1 MSFAFVFP
9 GQGSQKVGMLA
20 AFAAED
26 SAVRETFEEAS
37 GVLGY
42 DLWKLVQE
50 GPDEQLNATEKT
62 QPAMLAAG
70 VATLRLWRKRGG
82 QEPAFVSGHSLGEF
96 TALVCADSLDF
107 ATAVDLVRFR
117 GRVMQEAVPAGEGG
131 MAAIVGLAD
140 EDVQA
145 ACTEAAQGQ
154 VVVPV
159 NFNCPGQIVIAGQ
172 AAAVQRAIEVAKGR
186 GAKVAKL
193 LPLSVP
199 SHCSLMEPASKR
211 LGEKLAGI
219 EVRAPKLKY
228 ISAVDSVAHGD
239 PADIRS
245 LLVRQVV
252 SPVRWTQTVRALV
265 ADGVDRI
272 IECGP
277 NKALT
282 GMNKR
287 IEKRAGLEYLALEDP
302 ASLTA
307 ALGGSFP

>member
-1 MSFAFVFP
+1 M
-9 GQGSQKVGMLA
+9 
-20 AFAAED
+20 
-26 SAVRETFEEAS
+26 
-37 GVLGY
+37 
-42 DLWKLVQE
+42 
-50 GPDEQLNATEKT
+50 
-62 QPAMLAAG
+62 
-70 VATLRLWRKRGG
+70 
-82 QEPAFVSGHSLGEF
+82 
-96 TALVCADSLDF
+96 
-107 ATAVDLVRFR
+107 
-117 GRVMQEAVPAGEGG
+117 
-131 MAAIVGLAD
+131 
-140 EDVQA
+140 QA

>member
-1 MSFAFVFP
+1 MSLAFVFP

-20 AFAAED
+20 AFAAQD
-26 SAVRETFEEAS
+26 SIVRETFEEAS

-50 GPDEQLNATEKT
+50 GPEEQLNATEKT

-82 QEPAFVSGHSLGEF
+82 REPAFVSGHSLGEF
-96 TALVCADSLDF
+96 TALVCAGSLDF
-107 ATAVDLVRFR
+107 TTAVDLVRFR
-117 GRVMQEAVPAGEGG
+117 GRVMQEAVPAGEGA

-145 ACTEAAQGQ
+145 ACTDAAQGQ

-172 AAAVQRAIEVAKGR
+172 AAAVQRAIEAAKDR
-186 GAKVAKL
+186 GAKMAKL

-199 SHCSLMEPASKR
+199 SHCSLMEPAAKR
-211 LGEKLAGI
+211 LEEKLAGI
-219 EVRAPKLKY
+219 EVRDPTLKY
-228 ISAVDSVAHGD
+228 ISAVDSVAHGN

-252 SPVRWTQTVRALV
+252 SPVRWTQTVRALI

-287 IEKRAGLEYLALEDP
+287 IEKRDGLEYGALEDP
-302 ASLTA
+302 ASLAA
-307 ALGGSFP
+307 ALESQ